1 MKKRNYATRIGLL
14 LVLLCLCAGGLFG
27 CAADKTDKTAAND
40 EKYRVFCTAFPVYD
54 WLKNV
59 TAEAENIELVLLD
72 THGADLHS
80 YQPAV
85 ADMTALA
92 DSDLVVYIGGE
103 SDKWAAD
110 AVKNAGTDVKGV
122 SLLALLGDKVKTE
135 QTVEGME
142 AEEHAHGSAEEETPE
157 IDEHVWLSVKNAAF
171 FTEHLTELLCEADAS
186 EAEFLREASNA
197 YTDALTKL
205 DKAYAEAVQSA
216 RLDVFVV
223 CDRFPFRYLADDY
236 ALAYYAAFP
245 GCSAETDAGFDTVI
259 FLANKIDELHL
270 THVAV
275 TESGTGAVAKAVLE
289 NAAEKDVAVV
299 TLDSLQAVSAEDIAH
314 GKSYLS
320 AMEEN
325 LAALK
330 ALLS

>member
-1 MKKRNYATRIGLL
+1 M
-14 LVLLCLCAGGLFG
+14 
-27 CAADKTDKTAAND
+27 AAHDGDG
-40 EKYRVFCTAFPVYD
+40 RAF
-54 WLKNV
+54 
-59 TAEAENIELVLLD
+59 AR
-72 THGADLHS
+72 
-80 YQPAV
+80 AV
-85 ADMTALA
+85 
-92 DSDLVVYIGGE
+92 DSEEGE
-103 SDKWAAD
+103 QL
-110 AVKNAGTDVKGV
+110 AGTDVKGV

-142 AEEHAHGSAEEETPE
+142 TKDHAHGAATEETKE
-157 IDEHVWLSVKNAAF
+157 ADEHVWLSVKNAAF
-171 FTEHLTELLCEADAS
+171 FTERLTDLLCEADQS
-186 EAEFLREASNA
+186 EAELFREASNTYINARTALDTA
-197 YTDALTKL
+197 YT
-205 DKAYAEAVQSA
+205 EAVQSA
-216 RLDVFVV
+216 RLNVFVV

-299 TLDSLQAVSAEDIAH
+299 TLDSLQAVSEEDVAH

-325 LAALK
+325 LTALK

>member
-1 MKKRNYATRIGLL
+1 MKIRKNPVRSGLL
-14 LVLLCLCAGGLFG
+14 LVLLCLCVSGLVG
-27 CAADKTDKTAAND
+27 CASKPEKTAD
-40 EKYRVFCTAFPVYD
+40 DGKYRVFCTAFPVYD

-59 TAEAENIELVLLD
+59 TSEAENIELVRLD

-103 SDKWAAD
+103 SDKWVAD

-142 AEEHAHGSAEEETPE
+142 AEEHTHGSAAEETKE
-157 IDEHVWLSVKNAAF
+157 ADEHVWLSVKNAAF
-171 FTEHLTELLCEADAS
+171 FTKQLTDLLCEADAS
-186 EAEFLREASNA
+186 EAELLREASNT
-197 YTDALTKL
+197 YTDALTAL
-205 DKAYAEAVQSA
+205 DTAYAEAVQSA
-216 RLDVFVV
+216 RLNVFVV

-259 FLANKIDELHL
+259 FLANKIDAYGL

-289 NAAEKDVAVV
+289 NAAKKDVAVV
-299 TLDSLQAVSAEDIAH
+299 TLDSLQAVSEADIAH

-325 LAALK
+325 LTALK